1 MEVGAIRNRSITDEM
16 RTAYLDYAMS
26 VIVSRALPDT
36 RDGLK
41 PVQTRIL
48 YGMWE
53 MGMRA
58 NQPYKKCARIVG
70 DVLGKMHPHGDSSV
84 YDALARLAQPWNMRY
99 PLIDGQGNFGSID
112 GDPPAAMRY
121 TEARLSAIAEEMLFD
136 IEKNTVDFRDN
147 FDGTFREPT
156 VLPARLPNLLLNG
169 ANGIAVGMATNIPP
183 HNLGEVNQAIA
194 YLIDNP
200 DATTEELI
208 KFVPGPDFPTGGL
221 ILGNEGINAAYTT
234 GRGQVTIRA
243 KAHVE
248 EGNRNSHQI
257 IVTELPFQVNKAR
270 LQERI
275 AELVREKKIEGIR
288 DIRDESDRTGMRVVI
303 MLKQDAQPRKV
314 LNALYKHTQM
324 QTSFGINM
332 LSLIEHGLQPRLM
345 TLKRM
350 LQEYIDHR
358 REVIRRRSE
367 YDLEKARARAHIL
380 EGLTRAIDILDA
392 VIQTIRDSRS
402 RDTARNNLMRDYSFS
417 EAQSNAILD
426 MQLGRLA
433 ALERKRL
440 EEELSEV
447 RKTIG
452 ELEEILNNAAK
463 LNSLIKADLK
473 YLSDK
478 YGDAR
483 RTQIVYGV
491 NGEVNDEDLIPD
503 EKLLITLSNRGYI
516 KSQSPDTFRT
526 QRRGGKG
533 IRGAATREEDVMSH
547 ILTCNTMHDLLF
559 FTNSGRVYRL
569 KAHEVPDASR
579 TAKGLPLVNLIDL
592 QPEERVT
599 SVLSVPDYSQAKY
612 LLMATRRGK
621 IKRTL
626 LEEYSMVRSNGLIAI
641 GLEEGDELGWVTT
654 TMGDE
659 DIMLTTCNGK
669 TLRFKQAQVRSMGR
683 PASGVRG
690 INLRE
695 GDVVVSMDV
704 VTTKEKDTAQLVTI
718 SRNGKGKR
726 TPVKLYRAKGR
737 GTQGMATMGIAEGDV
752 IATACVISADMV
764 LTFITRNGIVLKTQA
779 SDIRA
784 CGRSAQGVR
793 VLSLNDNDTVVAMV
807 ADEPEDEDERQKR
820 ILDIGDMV
828 GVDVDMLED
837 DDSDADSTGD
847 EDTGDE

>member
-1 MEVGAIRNRSITDEM
+1 MDAGVIQNRNITDEM

-26 VIVSRALPDT
+26 VIVSRALPDI

-48 YGMWE
+48 YGMWD

-58 NQPYKKCARIVG
+58 NTAYKKSARIVG

-84 YDALARLAQPWNMRY
+84 YDALARMAQPWNMRY

-136 IEKNTVDFRDN
+136 IERNTVDFRDN
-147 FDGTFREPT
+147 FDGTYREPT

-183 HNLGEVNQAIA
+183 HNLGEICRAIA
-194 YLIDNP
+194 FLIDN
-200 DATTEELI
+200 EEASVEDLI
-208 KFVPGPDFPTGGL
+208 KIVPGPDFPTGGL
-221 ILGNEGINAAYTT
+221 ILGNEGINAAYST

-248 EGNRNSHQI
+248 EGARNSHQI

-332 LSLIEHGLQPRLM
+332 LALGERGRQPRLM

-350 LQEYIDHR
+350 LQEYIEHR
-358 REVIRRRSE
+358 REIIRRRTE
-367 YDLEKARARAHIL
+367 FDLDKAKARAHIL
-380 EGLTRAIDILDA
+380 EGLKRAIDILDE
-392 VIQTIRDSRS
+392 VIQTIRDSRT
-402 RDTARNNLMRDYSFS
+402 RDSARNNLMRDYSFS
-417 EAQSNAILD
+417 EAQANAILD

-433 ALERKRL
+433 ALERKRI
-440 EEELSEV
+440 EDELGEI
-447 RKTIG
+447 RKTIA
-452 ELEEILNNAAK
+452 ELEEILANPAK
-463 LNSLIKADLK
+463 LNSLIKADMK
-473 YLSDK
+473 YLEEK

-503 EKLLITLSNRGYI
+503 AKLLITLSDRGYI
-516 KSQSPDTFRT
+516 KSQAPEVFRT
-526 QRRGGKG
+526 QRRGGRG
-533 IRGAATREEDVMSH
+533 IKGAAMREEDFMQH

-559 FTNSGRVYRL
+559 FTNTGRVYRL

-592 QPEERVT
+592 QPNENVT
-599 SVLSVPDYSQAKY
+599 SVLSVPDYDHAKY

-641 GLEEGDELGWVTT
+641 GLEDGDELGWVTT
-654 TMGDE
+654 TAGDE
-659 DIMLTTCNGK
+659 DIVLTTRHAK

-690 INLRE
+690 INLRDHDE
-695 GDVVVSMDV
+695 VISMDIIV
-704 VTTKEKDTAQLVTI
+704 PALAANSQLVTI
-718 SRNGKGKR
+718 ASNGKGKR
-726 TPVKLYRAKGR
+726 TPVNLYRPKGR
-737 GTQGMATMGIAEGDV
+737 GTQGMQTMGISDGDTIAIARV
-752 IATACVISADMV
+752 IDADML
-764 LTFITRNGIVLKTQA
+764 LTFITSNGIVLKTQA
-779 SDIRA
+779 SQIRA
-784 CGRSAQGVR
+784 CGRAAQGVR
-793 VLSLNDNDTVVAMV
+793 VVSLDDQDTVVAMA
-807 ADEPEDEDERQKR
+807 ADEPEDDTQKQKR
-820 ILDIGDMV
+820 ILDLGDMV
-828 GVDVDMLED
+828 GVDMVDAGD
-837 DDSDADSTGD
+837 DDEGD
-847 EDTGDE
+847 EPASDD

>member
-1 MEVGAIRNRSITDEM
+1 MEVGAIRNRNITDEM

-53 MGMRA
+53 MGMRN

-121 TEARLSAIAEEMLFD
+121 TEARLTAIAEEMLFD
-136 IEKNTVDFRDN
+136 IERNTVDFRDN

-183 HNLGEVNQAIA
+183 HNLTEVCQAIT

-200 DATTEELI
+200 DATVEDLI
-208 KFVPGPDFPTGGL
+208 KLVPGPDLPTGGL
-221 ILGNEGINAAYTT
+221 ILGNEGINDAYTT
-234 GRGQVTIRA
+234 GRGQITIRA

-248 EGNRNSHQI
+248 EGSRNSHQI

-332 LSLIEHGLQPRLM
+332 LSLIERGLQPRLM

-350 LQEYIDHR
+350 LQEYIEHR
-358 REVIRRRSE
+358 REVIRRRTE
-367 YDLEKARARAHIL
+367 FDLEKARARAHIL
-380 EGLTRAIDILDA
+380 EGLTRAIDILDE

-402 RDTARNNLMRDYSFS
+402 RDTARNNLMRNFSFS

-440 EEELSEV
+440 EEELAEV
-447 RKTIG
+447 RKTIR
-452 ELEEILNNAAK
+452 ELEEVLNNQVK
-463 LNSLIKADLK
+463 LNGLIKADLK
-473 YLSDK
+473 YLMEK

-483 RTQIVYGV
+483 RTQIIYGV

-526 QRRGGKG
+526 QKRGGKG

-592 QPEERVT
+592 QPQEHVT
-599 SVLSVPDYSQAKY
+599 SVLSVPDYAQAKY

-621 IKRTL
+621 IKRTT
-626 LEEYSMVRSNGLIAI
+626 LEDYSSVRSNGLLAI
-641 GLEEGDELGWVTT
+641 GLDDGDELGWVTT
-654 TMGDE
+654 TMGE
-659 DIMLTTCNGK
+659 EYIMLTTRLGK
-669 TLRFKQAQVRSMGR
+669 TLRFKQAQVRPMGR
-683 PASGVRG
+683 PAGGVRG
-690 INLRE
+690 ISLRD
-695 GDVVVSMDV
+695 GDEVISMDIV
-704 VTTKEKDTAQLVTI
+704 SADVESTAQLVI
-718 SRNGKGKR
+718 IGRNGKGKR
-726 TPVKLYRAKGR
+726 TPVTLYRPKGR
-737 GTQGMATMGIAEGDV
+737 GTQGMQTMTLTDGDTVAIARV
-752 IATACVISADMV
+752 IDADML
-764 LTFITRNGIVLKTQA
+764 LTFITSNGIVLKTQA
-779 SDIRA
+779 SEIRA

-793 VLSLNDNDTVVAMV
+793 VLSLNDNDAVVAMV
-807 ADEPEDEDERQKR
+807 ADDPENEDQKHKR

-828 GVDVDMLED
+828 GVDMFEGD
-837 DDSDADSTGD
+837 DDNDEEAPSDD
-847 EDTGDE
+847 E